1 MANPPLEHRWRK
13 GQSGNPSGM
22 PKKLPHQ
29 ALAEDFS
36 KKILADFKKHG
47 KKAIE
52 AAREKNPVAYLKVI
66 EGMVPKNVQRQVA
79 GKVEYIMIIGD
90 DEVSNKTIDV
100 TPDERK
106 LGPVRRSVEKEP
118 SANA

>member
-1 MANPPLEHRWRK
+1 
-13 GQSGNPSGM
+13 M
-22 PKKLPHQ
+22 PKRPPRQ
-29 ALAEDFS
+29 ALAEDFT
-36 KKILADFKKHG
+36 KKLGADFRRHG

-66 EGMVPKNVQRQVA
+66 EGMVPKDVQHQVA

-100 TPDERK
+100 TPDDRK